1 MRKNDKLGSIQVD
14 ATEGSAQVTMSTV
27 AFAGLLIAF
36 GLIVATGVWFVMIRD
51 PDVNHGRKLEMDNP
65 GFTDAM
71 SQSDRLIMQF
81 GRVRDYLEELESA
94 FAHAGL
100 LGIQERDFF
109 QNRRELL
116 SRMETRL
123 VSFLSVEGEDL
134 SRRTLENVLT
144 DLESLQKKFIS
155 GEIHGDRNLQRS

>member
-1 MRKNDKLGSIQVD
+1 
-14 ATEGSAQVTMSTV
+14 MSTV
-27 AFAGLLIAF
+27 TFAGLLIAF
-36 GLIVATGVWFVMIRD
+36 GLIVATGVWFVMIRE
-51 PDVNHGRKLEMDNP
+51 PDLNQGPIQELKNFELSDTM
-65 GFTDAM
+65 G
-71 SQSDRLIMQF
+71 QSDRLIMQF

-94 FAHAGL
+94 FAHAGM

-123 VSFLSVEGEDL
+123 VSFLSPEGEDL
-134 SRRTLENVLT
+134 SRRTLEKVLT